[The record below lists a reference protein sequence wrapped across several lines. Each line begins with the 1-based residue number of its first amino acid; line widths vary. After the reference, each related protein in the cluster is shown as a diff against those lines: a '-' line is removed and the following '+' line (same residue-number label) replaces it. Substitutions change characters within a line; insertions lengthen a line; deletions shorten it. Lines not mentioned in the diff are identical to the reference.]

1 MASHGSDELD
11 DLDLEDR
18 DPRQQ
23 SKSTK
28 AKVKKVAAKMTA
40 AESDRRSRA
49 RKYQTGR
56 ALRIVRNVVMGAL
69 GLGILGGLALT
80 GLLFWCGNDAK
91 LPKIE
96 KIADYHPRQITRVV
110 DREGRPLGDIG
121 TEQRTLVP
129 ISKIPKVFL
138 DAVVAAEDGTFY
150 QNQGVDFWGIL
161 RAGRDTLMKGRFAG
175 GGSTIT
181 QQVVKQLLLTPEK
194 SLRRK
199 FQEWILARQLTTKL
213 TKQEILEIYVNE
225 NNYGHARYGCEE
237 AARYYFGKSISDVN
251 LGEAALLAGLPQIPT
266 NLSPRTHPEAAKRRQ
281 MYVLGQMVK
290 LGYVK
295 QAEADKVA
303 AQPIQLVPPAQARD
317 SVAPEAV
324 ASVYR
329 RLKESYGDR
338 LPTLGVTV
346 KSTIDV
352 KLQELARESLERG
365 LENID
370 DRQGYRGPNGHLS
383 GNALEKHRA
392 ALKAAHHN
400 GIKDSETVEAIVE
413 RFDKGGAKGRM
424 ILDLG
429 GSTGVVDLAA
439 ETRYGR
445 GAKPLTERFK
455 PGDLV
460 RVRFAPDRRHGEK
473 EVPVSLELGPQA
485 AMVVMDPQTRD
496 VLALVGGYDFHP
508 GGYDRSQRALRQP
521 GSAFKPFLYA
531 AAIESGRYTAASIVN
546 DAPEVYD
553 LWKPQNHEKEQFR
566 GPVRLRTAL
575 ALSINT
581 VAIKVMDDLKL
592 PLVRDFA
599 HRMGITAELPDS
611 LGLSAALGTC
621 VVTPLELANAYS
633 TFVAAGQRGEPR
645 MLLSVGDEAVPPTP
659 TQPAL
664 RPETAYVLVSL
675 MRSVVDEGTARAAAG
690 RIRRPIAG
698 KTGTS
703 NDLNYGTKDAWFVG
717 FTPDLLA
724 AVWVGFDD
732 GGRSLGR
739 GEAGARSALPIWI
752 EFMAKALANRP
763 ARDFVQPPGVKI
775 MQIDATTG
783 LLAPPGAEGIAEV
796 FIAGTEPKDVAPSQ
810 GEEVSPDK
818 ILLEGQQ

>member
-1 MASHGSDELD
+1 MASGSDELD

-18 DPRQQ
+18 DPRQK
-23 SKSTK
+23 SKSKKSNK
-28 AKVKKVAAKMTA
+28 AEASMTA
-40 AESDRRSRA
+40 AERDRRGRA
-49 RKYQTGR
+49 RRYQAGR
-56 ALRIVRNVVMGAL
+56 AMRIARNAVLVGL
-69 GLGILGGLALT
+69 GLMIVSAAAVTLM
-80 GLLFWCGNDAK
+80 LLVYGNDPK

-96 KIADYHPRQITRVV
+96 KVSDYHPKQIIRVV
-110 DREGRPLGDIG
+110 DREGRPLGEIG
-121 TEQRTLVP
+121 SERRTLVP
-129 ISKIPKVFL
+129 ISKIPKIFL
-138 DAVVAAEDGTFY
+138 DAVVAAEDATFY
-150 QNQGVDFWGIL
+150 QNKGVDYWGIA
-161 RAGRDTLMKGRFAG
+161 RAARDTLTKGRFAG

-181 QQVVKQLLLTPEK
+181 QQVVKQMLLTPDK
-194 SLRRK
+194 TLKRK
-199 FQEWILARQLTTKL
+199 VQEWILARQLTTKL

-237 AARYYFGKSISDVN
+237 AARYYFGKSISDVS
-251 LGEAALLAGLPQIPT
+251 LGEAALLAGLPQIPEH
-266 NLSPRTHPEAAKRRQ
+266 LSPRTHPEAAKRRQ

-295 QAEADKVA
+295 QADADKVA
-303 AQPIQLVPPAQARD
+303 AQPIQLVPETLAR
-317 SVAPEAV
+317 VGAAPEAV
-324 ASVYR
+324 ASVHR
-329 RLKESYGDR
+329 RLNETYGDR
-338 LPTLGVTV
+338 LSTLGATV
-346 KSTIDV
+346 KTTIDV
-352 KLQELARESLERG
+352 KLQELARQSLERG
-365 LENID
+365 LEDID
-370 DRQGYRGPNGHLS
+370 NRQGYRGPSGHLT
-383 GNALEKHRA
+383 GAALEKHRA
-392 ALKAAHHN
+392 ALKAAHRN
-400 GIKDSETVEAIVE
+400 GVRDSDIIEAIVE
-413 RFDKGGAKGRM
+413 RFDKGGTKGRM
-424 ILDLG
+424 IVDLG
-429 GSTGVVDLAA
+429 TSKGVVDLAA
-439 ETRYGR
+439 ETRYGL
-445 GAKPLTERFK
+445 GTKPLSERFK
-455 PGDLV
+455 AGDLV
-460 RVRFAPDRRHGEK
+460 RVRLAPDRRHGEN

-485 AMVVMDPQTRD
+485 AMVVMDPQTRE
-496 VLALVGGYDFHP
+496 VLALVGGYNFHP
-508 GGYDRSQRALRQP
+508 GGYDRAQRALRQP

-553 LWKPQNHEKEQFR
+553 LWKPQNHEKETFR
-566 GPVRLRTAL
+566 GPVRLRVAL
-575 ALSINT
+575 AQSINT

-633 TFVAAGQRGEPR
+633 TFVDNGQRGEPR
-645 MLLSVGDEAVPPTP
+645 LLLSVGDDPVTPAP

-664 RPETAYVLVSL
+664 RPETAYVMVSL

-703 NDLNYGTKDAWFVG
+703 NDLNFGTKDAWFVG

-752 EFMAKALANRP
+752 EFMSKALANRP
-763 ARDFVQPPGVKI
+763 ARDFVQPPGVKV
-775 MQIDATTG
+775 MQIDASTG

-818 ILLEGQQ
+818 ILLERTQ

>member
-1 MASHGSDELD
+1 
-11 DLDLEDR
+11 
-18 DPRQQ
+18 
-23 SKSTK
+23 
-28 AKVKKVAAKMTA
+28 MTS
-40 AESDRRSRA
+40 AERDRRGRA
-49 RKYQTGR
+49 RRYQLGR
-56 ALRIVRNVVMGAL
+56 ALRIARKVVIVGL
-69 GLGILGGLALT
+69 GLAIVGAAVFT
-80 GLLFWCGNDAK
+80 VLLVIWGNDSN

-96 KIADYHPRQITRVV
+96 KIGDYHPRQVTRVV
-110 DREGRPLGDIG
+110 DREGRSLGDIG
-121 TEQRTLVP
+121 SEKRTLVP
-129 ISKIPKVFL
+129 IAKIPKVFL
-138 DAVVAAEDGTFY
+138 DAVVAAEDATFY
-150 QNQGVDFWGIL
+150 QNQGVDYTGIL
-161 RAGRDTLMKGRFAG
+161 RAARDTVMKGRFAG

-181 QQVVKQLLLTPEK
+181 QQVVKQMLLTPEK
-194 SLRRK
+194 RLKRK
-199 FQEWILARQLTTKL
+199 VQEWLLARQLTTKL
-213 TKQEILEIYVNE
+213 TKQEILEIYVNQ

-237 AARYYFGKSISDVN
+237 AARYYFGKSITDVN
-251 LGEAALLAGLPQIPT
+251 LAEAALLAGLPQIPT

-290 LGYVK
+290 LGYVG
-295 QAEADKVA
+295 QAQADKIA
-303 AQPIQLVPPAQARD
+303 AQPIQLVPEAAAREAA
-317 SVAPEAV
+317 APEAV

-329 RLKESYGDR
+329 RLNETYGDR
-338 LPTLGVTV
+338 LPTLGATV
-346 KSTIDV
+346 KTTIDV
-352 KLQELARESLERG
+352 KLQELARQSLERG
-365 LENID
+365 LESID
-370 DRQGYRGPNGHLS
+370 DRQGYRGPSGHLA
-383 GNALEKHRA
+383 GAALEKHRA
-392 ALKAAHHN
+392 ALKAAHKN

-413 RFDKGGAKGRM
+413 HLDKGGAKGR
-424 ILDLG
+424 LLVDLG

-439 ETRYGR
+439 ETRYGV
-445 GAKPLTERFK
+445 GAKPLSERFK

-460 RVRFAPDRRHGEK
+460 RVRLAPDRRHGDK

-485 AMVVMDPQTRD
+485 AMVVLDPHTHE
-496 VLALVGGYDFHP
+496 VLALVGGYNFRP
-508 GGYDRSQRALRQP
+508 GGYDRSQRAMRQP

-531 AAIESGRYTAASIVN
+531 AAIESGRYTAASILN

-581 VAIKVMDDLKL
+581 VAIKLMDDLKL

-621 VVTPLELANAYS
+621 VVTPLELANAYA
-633 TFVAAGQRGEPR
+633 TFADGGQRGDPR
-645 MLLSVGDEAVPPTP
+645 LLLSIGDEPVPPGQ
-659 TQPAL
+659 TQPAI
-664 RPETAYVLVSL
+664 RPETAYVMVSL
-675 MRSVVDEGTARAAAG
+675 MRSVIDEGTARAAAG

-724 AVWVGFDD
+724 AVWVGFYD

-752 EFMAKALANRP
+752 EFMSKALANRP
-763 ARDFVQPPGVKI
+763 ARDFVQPPGVKV

-783 LLAPPGAEGIAEV
+783 LLASPGAEGITEV
-796 FIAGTEPKDVAPSQ
+796 FIAGTEPKDTAPSQ

-818 ILLEGQQ
+818 ILLERN